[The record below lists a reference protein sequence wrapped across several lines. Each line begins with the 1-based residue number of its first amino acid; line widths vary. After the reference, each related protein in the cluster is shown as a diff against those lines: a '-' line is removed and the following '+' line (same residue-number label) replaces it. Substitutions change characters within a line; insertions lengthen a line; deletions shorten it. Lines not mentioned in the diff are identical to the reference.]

1 MAEPAPAR
9 PDSKKKSLQA
19 SERERPDVV
28 CAREVFCKR
37 RQRWRKRRLWFVD
50 ESGVN
55 LALTRANGWAP
66 RGERL
71 VDHVPGRRWENFSLI
86 AALSL
91 DGVHAPLLLPGA
103 MNTEAMRVWAREFLV
118 PLLKPGDIVIW
129 DNLGIHTDFEVRL
142 AVECTGARLE
152 FLPPYSPDLNPIEL
166 AWSKAKAL
174 LRRLGARTWRRL
186 VCAVAD
192 ALHAIT
198 PADSAG
204 WFGHCGYP
212 SP

>member
-1 MAEPAPAR
+1 VR
-9 PDSKKKSLQA
+9 
-19 SERERPDVV
+19 
-28 CAREVFCKR
+28 ARELFHQR
-37 RQRWRKRRLWFVD
+37 RQRWRKKRLWFVD

-71 VDHVPGRRWENFSLI
+71 VDHVPGRRWETFSLI

-103 MNTEAMRVWAREFLV
+103 MNTEAMRVWTREFLA
-118 PLLKPGDIVIW
+118 PLLQPGDIVVW
-129 DNLGIHTDFEVRL
+129 DNLGIHEDFEVRL
-142 AVECTGARLE
+142 AVEGTGARLE
-152 FLPPYSPDLNPIEL
+152 FLPPYSPDFNPIEP
-166 AWSKAKAL
+166 AWSKTKAI

-186 VCAVAD
+186 VNAVGD

-204 WFGHCGYP
+204 WFRHCGYA

>member
-1 MAEPAPAR
+1 
-9 PDSKKKSLQA
+9 
-19 SERERPDVV
+19 
-28 CAREVFCKR
+28 VFCQR
-37 RQRWRKRRLWFVD
+37 RQRWRGKRLWFVD

-103 MNTEAMRVWAREFLV
+103 MNTEAMRVWARDFLA

-129 DNLGIHTDFEVRL
+129 ENLGIHTDFEVRL
-142 AVECTGARLE
+142 AVEGTGARLE
-152 FLPPYSPDLNPIEL
+152 FLPPYSPDLN
-166 AWSKAKAL
+166 
-174 LRRLGARTWRRL
+174 RLGRMSYRPSVIARDTSM
-186 VCAVAD
+186 
-192 ALHAIT
+192 
-198 PADSAG
+198 P
-204 WFGHCGYP
+204 FGETGPWSDFRP
-212 SP
+212 SFTQTST

>member
-9 PDSKKKSLQA
+9 ADSKKKSLQA
-19 SERERPDVV
+19 SERQRPDVV
-28 CAREVFCKR
+28 RARELFAQR
-37 RQRWRKRRLWFVD
+37 RERWRKRRLWFVD

-55 LALTRANGWAP
+55 LALTRTSGWAP

-71 VDHVPGRRWENFSLI
+71 VDHVPGRRWETFSII

-103 MNTEAMRVWAREFLV
+103 MNTEAMRVWTRDFLA
-118 PLLKPGDIVIW
+118 PLLRDGDIVIW
-129 DNLGIHTDFEVRL
+129 DNLGIHGDFEVRL
-142 AVECTGARLE
+142 AIEAAGARLE

-174 LRRLGARTWRRL
+174 LRKLGARTWRRL
-186 VCAVAD
+186 VNSVGE

-198 PADSAG
+198 KADSAG
-204 WFGHCGYP
+204 WFRHCGYP
-212 SP
+212 SA